1 LPPCRFVLAEPYY
14 HDFTTSPRC
23 GRRIHLSGWKIAE
36 KASIM
41 GCRCRW
47 SLFRLSLLRLSL
59 CLLSSLLLGTVGSSS
74 GWAQQVP
81 LLGPA
86 ADLAEV
92 YRPSLLP
99 DRVILTWSDD
109 PATTQ
114 AVTWRTSPEAG
125 RPLAEITEARPGPD
139 LEKNAQR
146 VAGNSQPLTTDLG
159 TAHYHSVQ
167 FDGLTPNTKYAYRVG
182 DGTNW
187 SEWFQFRT
195 ASDQPEPFSFIYFG
209 DAQND
214 VRSMWSRVIRE
225 AFTDAPKARFLLHAG
240 DLINRAE
247 ADAEWGEWFAAG
259 HWLNAMIPS
268 IAAPGNHEY
277 TRDSDRRRRVSHHWR
292 PQFAFPDHGPEGLE
306 ETCYTL
312 VYQGVRIIVL
322 DSNQKLDQQ
331 AEWLEEIL
339 ESNTCRWVIC
349 SFHHPVFSTGQNRDN
364 PELRPPG
371 SRSLTNTVS
380 IWCCRATTIPM
391 AEPAWKLPAPP
402 PWPPAT
408 WQPVS
413 PPRTCIPARSTS
425 SRSAVRRCTTCSR
438 IRSWCEP
445 PSRCSSTRSSTSMEI
460 PSATRRERPMANPT
474 TASRSISGPA
484 NRTN

>member
-1 LPPCRFVLAEPYY
+1 
-14 HDFTTSPRC
+14 
-23 GRRIHLSGWKIAE
+23 
-36 KASIM
+36 
-41 GCRCRW
+41 
-47 SLFRLSLLRLSL
+47 
-59 CLLSSLLLGTVGSSS
+59 
-74 GWAQQVP
+74 
-81 LLGPA
+81 
-86 ADLAEV
+86 LAEV

-99 DRVILTWSDD
+99 DRIILTWSDN

-125 RPLAEITEARPGPD
+125 GPVAEITEARPGPD

-195 ASDQPEPFSFIYFG
+195 ASEEPEPFSFIYFG

-214 VRSMWSRVIRE
+214 IRSMWSRVIRE

-277 TRDSDRRRRVSHHWR
+277 TRDSDRRPRVSHHWR

-349 SFHHPVFSTGQNRDN
+349 SFHHPVFSTGKDRDN
-364 PELRPPG
+364 PELRTAWKPIFDKHRVDLVLQGHDHTYGRTGLETPRAPAVATRNVATG
-371 SRSLTNTVS
+371 VTASDMHSGTVYVVSVSGPKMYNLQPHPFMVRTAEQMQLYQIIHVHGDTLRYEARTADGKPYDGFTLQKRADQPNELIEQVPDTTQQSRSTEEEA
-380 IWCCRATTIPM
+380 ATP
-391 AEPAWKLPAPP
+391 
-402 PWPPAT
+402 
-408 WQPVS
+408 
-413 PPRTCIPARSTS
+413 
-425 SRSAVRRCTTCSR
+425 
-438 IRSWCEP
+438 
-445 PSRCSSTRSSTSMEI
+445 
-460 PSATRRERPMANPT
+460 
-474 TASRSISGPA
+474 
-484 NRTN
+484 